1 MQGELFDPM
10 REAVAAGAS
19 KPKFVYIYPPQE
31 SGEKGERPADAA
43 YFTFRPL
50 HFFELIARES
60 EALEAM
66 LEPGALVWLGVN
78 FDHVESVRT
87 MMEAAGWDI
96 AATLPRK
103 EEEPYFHCAAL
114 IEMRWKGVLK
124 KPTQDREL

>member
-1 MQGELFDPM
+1 MEDARAQFEENQLAATFMQGELFDPM

-66 LEPGALVWLGVN
+66 L
-78 FDHVESVRT
+78 
-87 MMEAAGWDI
+87 
-96 AATLPRK
+96 
-103 EEEPYFHCAAL
+103 
-114 IEMRWKGVLK
+114 
-124 KPTQDREL
+124 